1 VRGIRLRHGDTL
13 QAISLVEKDHL
24 LTITEQGYGKRTEFD
39 EFRGHGRGTMGVRN
53 IVVDAR
59 GGGVIGS
66 RAVLDS
72 DEIIVMSASGIVI
85 RTKVEEISIQKRS
98 TRGVRIMK
106 LDDGDRVIGFTI
118 LDATEEDGE

>member
-1 VRGIRLRHGDTL
+1 M
-13 QAISLVEKDHL
+13 VEEDHL

-39 EFRGHGRGTMGVRN
+39 EFRGHGRGGTLGGVRN

-59 GGGVIGS
+59 AGNVVGS
-66 RAVLDS
+66 MAVSDD

-85 RTKVEEISIQKRS
+85 RTKVSEISIQKRGG
-98 TRGVRIMK
+98 TRGVRVMK

-118 LDATEEDGE
+118 LDSEDGGEEA